1 MAWREKFA
9 ALLGRGKQEPQ
20 DHQDH
25 SPGYDLG
32 AEGAFALPVFPDD
45 PEAGAA
51 IVPAAQEAYAFAGI
65 VHPIPEDDE
74 PFLGIG

>member
-9 ALLGRGKQEPQ
+9 ALLGRGKQEP
-20 DHQDH
+20 QDH

-45 PEAGAA
+45 PEAEAA
-51 IVPAAQEAYAFAGI
+51 VVPAAQEAYAFAGI

>member
-20 DHQDH
+20 DH
-25 SPGYDLG
+25 SPGYGLG
-32 AEGAFALPVFPDD
+32 EEAGFTLPVFPEDSEAQPILVAAA
-45 PEAGAA
+45 PE
-51 IVPAAQEAYAFAGI
+51 QFAFAGV